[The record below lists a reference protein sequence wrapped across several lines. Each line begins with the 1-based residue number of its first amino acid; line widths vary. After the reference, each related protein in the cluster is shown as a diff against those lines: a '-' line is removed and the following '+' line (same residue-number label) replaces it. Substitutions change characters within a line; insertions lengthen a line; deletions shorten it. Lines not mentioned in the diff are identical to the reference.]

1 MLEHPSQIKT
11 FDNLRTL
18 LRNNKRE
25 DGVDLYQHL
34 VEVVNH
40 IIMNCPDD
48 GLDKFEE
55 ISYLLKNKDSMYM
68 SDYLKIEE
76 EKRHAK
82 FNGNTPS
89 QMIKNIN
96 AAKAFF
102 QVNKLITDNLNILE
116 TNS

>member
-1 MLEHPSQIKT
+1 M
-11 FDNLRTL
+11 

-25 DGVDLYQHL
+25 DNVDLYQHL

-68 SDYLKIEE
+68 QDYLKIEE
-76 EKRHAK
+76 EKRYAK
-82 FNGNTPS
+82 FNENMPAQIVS
-89 QMIKNIN
+89 NIN

-102 QVNKLITDNLNILE
+102 QRPIVEGGED
-116 TNS
+116 